1 MILAGDIGGTNA
13 RLALYRSD
21 GSLVRQARFDSHKY
35 PDLVAVAR
43 EFLGSG
49 AGADN
54 AEHADGVDGG
64 DRGGGAP
71 VALEAATFGI
81 AGPVLHQKV
90 TATNFPWMID
100 GAEVARAL
108 GTRVTLINDLVAL
121 GWGALAAPEDQIVR
135 VQGSER
141 PGEHGGT
148 VAIIAAGTGL
158 GEAALVWDTDRHVA
172 LSTEGGH
179 STFAPNTPLEIEL
192 AGYLRDILQK
202 DGIGGHVSAER
213 VVSGPGI
220 GHLYDFFLARK
231 GRVESAENA
240 ATLAAAGD
248 RNHAITD
255 LGRSGASAVA
265 RDALDLFLGAYGS
278 EAGNLALKTLSG
290 GGVFVAGGI
299 AAGLVD
305 LIKPAGSAFLAAF
318 AAHGRMAKLL
328 GAMPIAVVLD
338 SDIGLRGSAA
348 HAMRALGKLP
358 VA

>member
-21 GSLVRQARFDSHKY
+21 GTLVRQGRFDSHEY
-35 PDLVAVAR
+35 ADLVAVAR

-49 AGADN
+49 EGADK
-54 AEHADGVDGG
+54 DGH
-64 DRGGGAP
+64 
-71 VALEAATFGI
+71 VALDAATFGI
-81 AGPVLHQKV
+81 AGPVIGQKV
-90 TATNFPWMID
+90 TATNFPWTID
-100 GAEVARAL
+100 GAEVAQAL

-135 VQGSER
+135 VQGTLR

-158 GEAALVWDTDRHVA
+158 GEAALIWDEGRHVA

-179 STFAPNTPLEIEL
+179 ATFAPNSPIEIEL
-192 AGYLRDILQK
+192 TDYLREVLGRK
-202 DGIGGHVSAER
+202 AADGGATQGRGHVSAER

-220 GHLYDFFLARK
+220 GHLYDFFRDRK
-231 GRVESAENA
+231 GRTEPAEVA
-240 ATLAAAGD
+240 AKLAAAKD

-255 LGRSGASAVA
+255 LGRSGESAIA
-265 RDALDLFLGAYGS
+265 RDALDLFLRAYGS
-278 EAGNLALKTLSG
+278 EAGNLALKTLSS

-299 AAGLVD
+299 AAGLID
-305 LIKPAGSAFLAAF
+305 LIKPAGSGFLSAF
-318 AAHGRMAKLL
+318 ADKGRMARLL

-338 SDIGLRGSAA
+338 SDIGLKGSAA
-348 HAMRALGKLP
+348 HARRVIGNLP
-358 VA
+358 PA